1 MNISRIAIAALAS
14 VMLLMSSCAAPN
26 LAYFQDSRDG
36 QVLEMLKTQ
45 KIKLKPQDKIS
56 IVVNSRDPELADLFN
71 LPIVSHRV
79 GYSNVSSSLSQ
90 SQQVSCYT
98 IDAAGNVD
106 FPILG
111 EIHIAGLTREEV
123 ADKIKSELLDQNLI
137 KDPVV
142 IVEFANMSIS
152 VLGEV
157 RNPGRY
163 NIDRDDVTLLQ
174 ALGLAGDMTI
184 YGVRENILVQRI
196 DGNKIRNYR
205 VDITNME
212 QLTQSPAFHLQQ
224 NDVVYVSPN
233 DKRRRESTVNG
244 NNVLSTS
251 FWISIAT
258 LAATVASMVIRF
270 KGN

>member
-1 MNISRIAIAALAS
+1 MKISRIAIAAVALAAT
-14 VMLLMSSCAAPN
+14 LMCSCSAPK
-26 LAYFQDSRDG
+26 LAYFQDTQDG
-36 QVLEMLKTQ
+36 QVLELLKTQ
-45 KIKLKPQDKIS
+45 VIRLKPQDKIS

-79 GYSNVSSSLSQ
+79 GYTNVTSSLTQ

-98 IDAAGNVD
+98 IDAEGNVD
-106 FPILG
+106 FPIIG
-111 EIHIAGLTREEV
+111 KIYIAGLTREQV
-123 ADKIKSELLDQNLI
+123 AEKVKSELLAQNLI

-157 RNPGRY
+157 RSPGRY
-163 NIDRDDVTLLQ
+163 NIDRDDVTILQ

-196 DGNKIRNYR
+196 DGDKIRNYR
-205 VDITNME
+205 LDITNME
-212 QLTQSPAFHLQQ
+212 ELTQSPAFHLQQ

-244 NNVLSTS
+244 NNILSTS

-258 LAATVASMVIRF
+258 LAATVASIIIRV
-270 KGN
+270 K

>member
-1 MNISRIAIAALAS
+1 MKFSKISLFVVATAT
-14 VMLLMSSCAAPN
+14 LLISSCAAPN
-26 LAYFQDSRDG
+26 LAYFQDTEDG
-36 QVLEMLKTQ
+36 QVLDMLKTQ
-45 KIKLKPQDKIS
+45 KIRLKPQDKIS

-79 GYSNVSSSLSQ
+79 GYTNVSSSLSQ

-98 IDAAGNVD
+98 IDAEGNVD

-111 EIHIAGLTREEV
+111 KIAISGLTREEV
-123 ADKIKSELLDQNLI
+123 AEKIKSELLSANLI

-184 YGVRENILVQRI
+184 YGVRDNILVQRI

-212 QLTQSPAFHLQQ
+212 ELTQSPAFHLQQ

-244 NNVLSTS
+244 NNILSTS

-258 LAATVASMVIRF
+258 LAATVASMIIRI
-270 KGN
+270 K

>member
-1 MNISRIAIAALAS
+1 MRISKLAMAITASVAAL
-14 VMLLMSSCAAPN
+14 LCSCSAPK
-26 LAYFQDSRDG
+26 LAYFQDTEDG
-36 QVLEMLKTQ
+36 QVLELLKTQ
-45 KIKLKPQDKIS
+45 KITLKPQDKIS

-79 GYSNVSSSLSQ
+79 GYTNVTSSLTQ

-98 IDAAGNVD
+98 IDAEGNVD
-106 FPILG
+106 FPIIG
-111 EIHIAGLTREEV
+111 KIHIAGLTREEV
-123 ADKIKSELLDQNLI
+123 AEKVKSELLSQNLI

-157 RNPGRY
+157 RTPGRY
-163 NIDRDDVTLLQ
+163 NIDRDDVTILQ

-184 YGVRENILVQRI
+184 YGVRENVLVQRI
-196 DGNKIRNYR
+196 EGNKIRNYR

-212 QLTQSPAFHLQQ
+212 ALSQSPAFHLQQ

-244 NNVLSTS
+244 NNILSTS

-258 LAATVASMVIRF
+258 LAATVASIIIRV
-270 KGN
+270 K